1 MLILVLA
8 TAPPNDVRLIADI
21 HSVDLTPPDQFFG
34 FLRPL
39 KRTEQEAK
47 AKPTIKLPFNA
58 STVTMLVGIKVTEIA
73 VLGIS
78 SSRTTKQQT

>member
-1 MLILVLA
+1 M
-8 TAPPNDVRLIADI
+8 TFRLIADI
-21 HSVDLTPPDQFFG
+21 HSVDLTPPEPFFG

-47 AKPTIKLPFNA
+47 AKPPSNSLFNA
-58 STVTMLVGIKVTEIA
+58 STVTVLVAIKVAEIA